1 MSNEQVLAPNDDV
14 SNPRSEASGKT
25 GTSQN
30 GSDGSA
36 NPKSDGN
43 LNGKLNDITFLYR
56 TWEWMFPSSVQ
67 RLRNVLPGFRQD
79 LMALACRNTNQ
90 TNKDQAIDW
99 KKPAI
104 NLLERAEEAVNAGN
118 AEQGWQC
125 LNAAA
130 RFMLHGLSYDRDGK
144 RLLNNHAV
152 VIANIAADDK
162 KGLPRWRRE
171 SINTLLKDDQNE
183 VKKKIKVLELVE
195 AKRILDEHSDNV
207 YRRLAILKSRLF
219 LLSISGLIFLI
230 VWLFILRPPVPEIVV
245 ARSTSN
251 APAVASVNAGLA
263 SASTSS
269 PSPGVGID
277 TEGALAPSVSADATE
292 TSSDVDIHVVSTTTI
307 STSEDISEQRSLT
320 GNVAE
325 KFWWTVVLAGLLG
338 GLISAF
344 TSTIG
349 SDIRK
354 SNIPTEISTQNITFA
369 RLMLA
374 SLSALAVT
382 LFLTSGILSFGQLS
396 YELIVAIAIASG
408 FTERLLLR
416 ALNLVVNPS

>member
-1 MSNEQVLAPNDDV
+1 MSSEELLALDDDV
-14 SNPRSEASGKT
+14 SQTPSEAFDMA
-25 GTSQN
+25 GTLQK
-30 GSDGSA
+30 GSHGSA
-36 NPKSDGN
+36 NPKSEGN
-43 LNGKLNDITFLYR
+43 LSGKLNDITFLYR
-56 TWEWMFPSSVQ
+56 TWEWMFPSSLQ

-79 LMALACRNTNQ
+79 LVALKNRNTSQANS
-90 TNKDQAIDW
+90 DQAIHW
-99 KKPAI
+99 KTPATY
-104 NLLERAEEAVNAGN
+104 LLEQAEEAVNAGN

-130 RFMLHGLSYDRDGK
+130 RFMLHGLSYERDGK
-144 RLLNNHAV
+144 RLLKNQAI

-171 SINTLLKDDQNE
+171 SINSLLKDDQNE
-183 VKKKIKVLELVE
+183 VKKKIKVLELIE

-245 ARSTSN
+245 ARNTSN
-251 APAVASVNAGLA
+251 APAIAGVNAATA

-269 PSPGVGID
+269 PTPGVSID

-292 TSSDVDIHVVSTTTI
+292 ISSDAGIPFVSTTTI
-307 STSEDISEQRSLT
+307 STSVISEQRSLT
-320 GNVAE
+320 SNVAE

-344 TSTIG
+344 TSAIG
-349 SDIRK
+349 SDIKK
-354 SNIPTEISTQNITFA
+354 SNIPAELSTQSITFA

-374 SLSALAVT
+374 TLSALAVT
-382 LFLTSGILSFGQLS
+382 LFMTSGILSFGQLS
-396 YELIVAIAIASG
+396 YELIIAIAIASG

-416 ALNLVVNPS
+416 AVNLVVNPS

>member
-245 ARSTSN
+245 ARNTSN
-251 APAVASVNAGLA
+251 APAIAGVNAATA

-269 PSPGVGID
+269 PTPGVSID

-292 TSSDVDIHVVSTTTI
+292 ISSDAGIPFVSTTTI
-307 STSEDISEQRSLT
+307 STSVISEQRSLT
-320 GNVAE
+320 SNVAE

-344 TSTIG
+344 TSAIG
-349 SDIRK
+349 SDIKK
-354 SNIPTEISTQNITFA
+354 SNIPAELSTQSITFA

-374 SLSALAVT
+374 TLSALAVT
-382 LFLTSGILSFGQLS
+382 LFMTSGILSFGQLS
-396 YELIVAIAIASG
+396 YELIIAIAIASG

-416 ALNLVVNPS
+416 AVNLVVNPS